1 MFQNLLMAVK
11 ANISAIRSI
20 IKTNEKIRDIAF
32 GDVSLRTEEIQQ
44 LLINIS
50 QDIPEL
56 TDWRVYDHCAVVTR
70 LYAIYE
76 TFVEDLIRDWLILLP
91 ELYPNYLNL
100 EESIRNTHQIG
111 VGRLLIELK
120 KNRYSHLNPE
130 TVMRGLF
137 YGNTGQEKYELV
149 SDAFL
154 FHEDNLRKD
163 TLERLLTNSGIPNTW
178 SWVVNHRDVKNFL
191 REIRGNDNTAE
202 QELNTFISYRN
213 DAAHSTNIDVWLSA
227 KELLEL
233 CDFVESL
240 CQALTELVNYQV
252 LERKKSIGQAQEVG
266 KITAWLKQPKAAI
279 LTADGEYPLSVGNSV
294 FLANKSKSYCQLATI
309 ETIQDNNNFITDPD
323 FKTTPEMELGLKF
336 DVDARKD
343 LRLYQLIT

>member
-11 ANISAIRSI
+11 GNISTIRSI
-20 IKTNEKIRDIAF
+20 IRTNEKIREIAF
-32 GDVSLRTEEIQQ
+32 GNFSVYTEETKIV
-44 LLINIS
+44 LMNVF

-56 TDWRVYDHCAVVTR
+56 TDGRVYDHCAVVTR

-91 ELYPNYLNL
+91 ELYPNYLKL
-100 EESIRNTHQIG
+100 EESIRNTHQVG
-111 VGRLLIELK
+111 VGRLLRELK

-240 CQALTELVNYQV
+240 CQALTELVTYQV
-252 LERKKSIGQAQEVG
+252 IETKKLIGQAQEVG
-266 KITAWLKQPKAAI
+266 KITRWYDKIQVGVLKASKNC
-279 LTADGEYPLSVGNSV
+279 LLSVGGSL
-294 FLANKSKSYCQLATI
+294 FLVGDSYCKPAEIESIRNQDDESINEI
-309 ETIQDNNNFITDPD
+309 ET
-323 FKTTPEMELGLKF
+323 TPGMEVKLKF

>member
-1 MFQNLLMAVK
+1 MFENLLMAVK
-11 ANISAIRSI
+11 VNISTIRSI
-20 IKTNEKIRDIAF
+20 IKTNEKIREIAF
-32 GDVSLRTEEIQQ
+32 GDVSLDTEETKIV
-44 LLINIS
+44 LTNLF
-50 QDIPEL
+50 QDKPTL
-56 TDWRVYDHCAVVTR
+56 NDWRVYDHCAVVTR

-91 ELYPNYLNL
+91 ELYPNYLKL
-100 EESIRNTHQIG
+100 EESIRNTHQVG
-111 VGRLLIELK
+111 VGRLLRELK

-240 CQALTELVNYQV
+240 CQALTELVTYQV
-252 LERKKSIGQAQEVG
+252 IETKKLIGQAQEVG
-266 KITAWLKQPKAAI
+266 KITRWYDKIQVGVLKASKNC
-279 LTADGEYPLSVGNSV
+279 LLSVGGSL
-294 FLANKSKSYCQLATI
+294 FLVGDSYCKPAEIESIRNQDDESINEI
-309 ETIQDNNNFITDPD
+309 ET
-323 FKTTPEMELGLKF
+323 TPGMEVKLKF

>member
-1 MFQNLLMAVK
+1 MFENLLMAVK
-11 ANISAIRSI
+11 VNISTIRSI
-20 IKTNEKIRDIAF
+20 IKTNEKIREIAF
-32 GDVSLRTEEIQQ
+32 GDVSLHTEETKIV
-44 LLINIS
+44 LTNLF

-56 TDWRVYDHCAVVTR
+56 TEGRVYDHCAVVTR

-76 TFVEDLIRDWLILLP
+76 TFVEDLIRDWLISLP

-111 VGRLLIELK
+111 VGRLLVELK

-163 TLERLLTNSGIPNTW
+163 TLERLLTNAGVANTW
-178 SWVVNHRDVKNFL
+178 SWILKNRYVIHFIK
-191 REIRGNDNTAE
+191 EIRANENSVDK
-202 QELNTFISYRN
+202 ELDTFISYRN
-213 DAAHSTNIDVWLSA
+213 DAAHETNIDNWLSA

-240 CQALTELVNYQV
+240 CQALTELVTYQV
-252 LERKKSIGQAQEVG
+252 IENKKLIGQAQVIG
-266 KITAWLKQPKAAI
+266 KITEWFKKPQAAI
-279 LTADGEYPLSVGNSV
+279 LTADGEYLLSVGDSL
-294 FLANKSKSYCQLATI
+294 FLVGDSYCQIATI
-309 ETIQDNNNFITDPD
+309 ESINSELIPEI
-323 FKTTPEMELGLKF
+323 KTTPGMEIGLKF
-336 DVDARKD
+336 DVDAREGLK
-343 LRLYQLIT
+343 LYQLIT